1 MYDLSGSLSHAAML
15 PSWFLIKYLYEKVV
29 PAGMLIDANHRGS
42 LLVYFVALRATA
54 DFESQLP
61 NCEMLPA
68 M

>member
-1 MYDLSGSLSHAAML
+1 ML